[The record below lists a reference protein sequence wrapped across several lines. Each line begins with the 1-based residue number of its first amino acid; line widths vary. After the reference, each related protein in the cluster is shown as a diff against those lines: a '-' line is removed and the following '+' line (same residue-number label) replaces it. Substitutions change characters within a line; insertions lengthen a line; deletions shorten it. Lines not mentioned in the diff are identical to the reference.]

1 MPNQYTKVELKLEI
15 NEINDTTHLKK
26 QYTKAVFEILKNKFP
41 QDSNFI
47 DELINAIKKQL

>member
-15 NEINDTTHLKK
+15 NEIHDTTHLKK
-26 QYTKAVFEILKNKFP
+26 QYTKAVFEILKNKFT

-47 DELINAIKKQL
+47 NELIDTIKKEF